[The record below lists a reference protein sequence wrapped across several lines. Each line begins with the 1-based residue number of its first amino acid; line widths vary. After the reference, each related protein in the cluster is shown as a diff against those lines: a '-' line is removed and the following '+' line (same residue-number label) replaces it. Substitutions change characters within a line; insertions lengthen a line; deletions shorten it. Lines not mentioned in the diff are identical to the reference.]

1 MILSFT
7 LFIGLSDCVRLSGSA
22 QSDTEPGAPAS
33 VHSTESVVETD
44 QFREEIVHI
53 FPTFLVGLYDYIT
66 ERTLCQLL
74 FGKNAKKS
82 AVFFVENNS
91 KQPPCLMTGRLRVIF

>member
-22 QSDTEPGAPAS
+22 QSDTEPCAPAS

-74 FGKNAKKS
+74 FGKKCKKI
-82 AVFFVENNS
+82 
-91 KQPPCLMTGRLRVIF
+91 CGIFR

>member
-1 MILSFT
+1 M
-7 LFIGLSDCVRLSGSA
+7 FIDYRMRTVERLRTVRYRAGC
-22 QSDTEPGAPAS
+22 PAS

-74 FGKNAKKS
+74 FGKKCKKI
-82 AVFFVENNS
+82 
-91 KQPPCLMTGRLRVIF
+91 CGIFR